1 MLTVIKLTVLS
12 MQIDKRLSFKQL
24 DCKSFIG
31 EKWRKDY
38 ERQSAGYGRVDHNR
52 PTTGNPGKLCR
63 RHYGAGL
70 VIVSIFPPKSADK
83 PSGYL

>member
-1 MLTVIKLTVLS
+1 MLTVTIKIIVTNQNYK
-12 MQIDKRLSFKQL
+12 MMFNKPL